1 MGGLS
6 VGSSDGRRMRLDGR
20 EFIRLITEKTL
31 SMPIID
37 KLEIQDKSKADWVT
51 KSIACAQIAWFV
63 CRLISRA
70 VQRLPVTTL
79 ELFTLTI
86 VCCTVTTYVLWWQK
100 PHDIRKPFVI
110 KGTYTPHTYGAR
122 VGLVDGASLGND
134 RSRSLIFVILVS
146 VVFGACH
153 ALGWNFSFVTP
164 VEGLLW
170 RISTILVGF
179 GPLSIVFY
187 TKFAYNLVE
196 EWLKGLSKSRGETLA
211 DMPMYLLVS
220 VLVIVRV
227 YLFVE
232 IFAGLRSV
240 PAGVYKSVDWIRYFP
255 HV

>member
-1 MGGLS
+1 GWVAEPGGRGTAGLLWSCLFTIFICTWSALHMNVPADNDSTMEIFLHKLRYMVIGVFTPELISMLAYSDLRDAHTIVTAVNREQVGSWTTTHGHLVVMGGLS

-110 KGTYTPHTYGAR
+110 K
-122 VGLVDGASLGND
+122 
-134 RSRSLIFVILVS
+134 
-146 VVFGACH
+146 
-153 ALGWNFSFVTP
+153 
-164 VEGLLW
+164 
-170 RISTILVGF
+170 
-179 GPLSIVFY
+179 
-187 TKFAYNLVE
+187 
-196 EWLKGLSKSRGETLA
+196 
-211 DMPMYLLVS
+211 
-220 VLVIVRV
+220 
-227 YLFVE
+227 
-232 IFAGLRSV
+232 
-240 PAGVYKSVDWIRYFP
+240 
-255 HV
+255 